1 MIASWTLEDLTERMR
16 EVLAKTG
23 LAEDASKANGQ
34 IAEVPNARTVR
45 YYTTI
50 GVLDRPEQRGRTAL
64 YGRRHLEQLVAIK
77 RLQAEG
83 QTLADIQRAV
93 VGIDDHALAKLAKL
107 PKDAGEPHGPVEK
120 PRDDRRER
128 SFWSAAPAAPT
139 HHVPEAK
146 TATAVTGVQLEN
158 GVTLTFP
165 SARAVDDDD
174 RKALRAALSEVVEVL
189 RARGLL

>member
-1 MIASWTLEDLTERMR
+1 MIATWTLEELTDRMR
-16 EVLAKTG
+16 DVLAKTG

-45 YYTTI
+45 YYTTV
-50 GVLDRPEQRGRTAL
+50 GVLDRPEQRGRVAL
-64 YGRRHLEQLVAIK
+64 YGKRHLEQLVAIK

-83 QTLADIQRAV
+83 KTLADIQRAV
-93 VGIDDHALAKLAKL
+93 VGLDDHALAKLAKL
-107 PKDAGEPHGPVEK
+107 PKETGEAHGPVEK
-120 PRDDRRER
+120 TESRRDR
-128 SFWSAAPAAPT
+128 SFWSSAPAAPT
-139 HHVPEAK
+139 TAVPEAE

-174 RKALRAALSEVVEVL
+174 RKALRAALNEVVEVL